1 MATPDLIRSKF
12 AALNSGSQEEIT
24 SVSSWVLFH
33 RRSAKQIVE
42 TWMQSLLDAS
52 GLRKLNLIYLAND
65 VTQQSKARKR
75 EEFVNAF
82 STVIA
87 EAMENAYRHG
97 TQDVQ
102 NRLKHVANVWE
113 QRNVFSENVI
123 MDVNKR
129 LKIAEKS
136 VKKTLSGGNKL
147 GGTLKSSLAP
157 ELSRINLLYHSLI
170 ESISSS
176 SLAIGSSFGFY
187 SQLIEAEATPASPLY
202 VSKLFQLLESLKL
215 SYNTSKAAIL
225 VREDIIKQLEALLE
239 ENNSMLSKE
248 NEQLNEIQKKI
259 DHVIDMKQQVEKMI
273 TDMLEASE
281 DENSNNSTV
290 IKEEL
295 SSKDEQ
301 GLSYDESSGLSII
314 NDETKIDSTVLDLKT
329 VSNNLTYE

>member
-42 TWMQSLLDAS
+42 TWMQSLRDAS

-129 LKIAEKS
+129 LEIAEKS
-136 VKKTLSGGNKL
+136 VKKSLSGGKMGGLLKL
-147 GGTLKSSLAP
+147 SLAP
-157 ELSRINLLYHSLI
+157 ELSKINLLYHSLI

-215 SYNTSKAAIL
+215 SYSTSKAAIL
-225 VREDIIKQLEALLE
+225 VREDIIKQLEALLQ

-259 DHVIDMKQQVEKMI
+259 DHVNDMKQQVEKMI
-273 TDMLEASE
+273 TDMLETSE
-281 DENSNNSTV
+281 DENPSSSTA
-290 IKEEL
+290 IKEEF
-295 SSKDEQ
+295 SSKDQQTLLYE
-301 GLSYDESSGLSII
+301 ESSELPVI
-314 NDETKIDSTVLDLKT
+314 NDGTKIDSEVLDLKK

>member
-42 TWMQSLLDAS
+42 TWMQSLRDAS

-102 NRLKHVANVWE
+102 NRLKHVVNVWE

-129 LKIAEKS
+129 LEIAEKS
-136 VKKTLSGGNKL
+136 VKKSLSGGKL
-147 GGTLKSSLAP
+147 GGSLKLSLAP
-157 ELSRINLLYHSLI
+157 ELSKINILYHSLI

-187 SQLIEAEATPASPLY
+187 SQLIETEVTSASPLY

-259 DHVIDMKQQVEKMI
+259 DHVNDIKQQVEKMI

-281 DENSNNSTV
+281 NDNSNFSTS
-290 IKEEL
+290 IKDF

-301 GLSYDESSGLSII
+301 ALLHEEPSDASVI
-314 NDETKIDSTVLDLKT
+314 NDGTKIDSEVLDLKS
-329 VSNNLTYE
+329 VK